1 MKMTLNQDI
10 FYPKETLHLD
20 VNIENTKCKKPC
32 ESFAARLIRRIEI
45 TDMKKKK
52 LFLGHDTVVLT
63 KDYASDCQPGA
74 GSTQAVDIEIPEDIY
89 VTEEERKKYPELVLD
104 DKHLEKGLSSSFL
117 G

>member
-1 MKMTLNQDI
+1 M
-10 FYPKETLHLD
+10 D

-89 VTEEERKKYPELVLD
+89 VTEEERQKYPELVLD